1 MSFAVFLLYIFLSFF
16 RPIELFAPD
25 LGEYRPMLVLWVIAF
40 VMAGARAVSRK
51 EMACRPVHIGLLVAL
66 CISIAASQVLIGWAG
81 GAVQA
86 LSEFSP
92 SVMLF
97 VLIVLNIT
105 SLQRLKSTCVVLVVS
120 MVLVSGFSIRAYHT
134 GEHAEELVLRQNTS
148 AHDAY
153 EGMSTSE
160 ARSAAEVI
168 PAQDKSGWFL
178 WRIRGLGFLS
188 DPNDLAQ
195 VLVLTLPL
203 LWGAWRKG
211 QRLHNL
217 VQVIVPGSVIGYA
230 MVLTQS
236 RGSIIGVAAM
246 LFFGVR
252 KILGTTKTAVLIG
265 LMVLVVVAGNMAG
278 GRGFSS
284 KERSAEERIE
294 AWEVGIKLVR
304 QYPITGAGYGNFTD
318 HNPLTAHNSYVLCF
332 AELGLVGYFLWLGL
346 IVLTY
351 KGLSTAVE
359 RLPEHSEERKV
370 TGLIRSALVGFL
382 ACAWF
387 LSRTYAPGLYF
398 VLGLSVASWWIA
410 KQSIADQIRISDLA
424 LQGDQDPIKR
434 EATQSRLAPLKT
446 GVAELGSVAWRKS
459 TLLAMTISM
468 SAVYGFIVMHRLS
481 GG

>member
-25 LGEYRPMLVLWVIAF
+25 LGDYRPMLVLWCVAF
-40 VMAGARAVSRK
+40 VMACGRAMTRR
-51 EMACRPVHIGLLVAL
+51 EAACRPVHIWLLVAL
-66 CISIAASQVLIGWAG
+66 CIVIAASQVLIGWAG
-81 GAVQA
+81 GAVKA

-97 VLIVLNIT
+97 VLIILNVT
-105 SLQRLKSTCVVLVVS
+105 SLSRLKATCFVLVVS
-120 MVLVSGFSIRAYHT
+120 MVLAAGFSIRAYHT
-134 GEHAEELVLRQNTS
+134 GEHAEELVLRQNTD

-153 EGMSTSE
+153 EGMSASE
-160 ARSAAEVI
+160 AKAAAEVI
-168 PAQDKSGWFL
+168 PAKDDSGWFL
-178 WRIRGLGFLS
+178 WRIRGMGFLS
-188 DPNDLAQ
+188 DPNDFAQ

-211 QRLHNL
+211 QRMHNL
-217 VQVIVPGSVIGYA
+217 TQVILPGGVIGYA

-236 RGSIIGVAAM
+236 RGSIIGVGAM

-252 KILGTTKTAVLIG
+252 KLLGTTKTAVLIG
-265 LMVLVVVAGNMAG
+265 LMVMVAIAGNMAG

-294 AWEVGIKLVR
+294 AWEVGIQLVR
-304 QYPITGAGYGNFTD
+304 QRPVTGAGYGNFTD

-332 AELGLVGYFLWLGL
+332 AELGLVGYFIWLGM

-351 KGLSTAVE
+351 KGLSAAVE
-359 RLPEHSEERKV
+359 HLPEDSEERKV
-370 TGLIRSALVGFL
+370 AGLIRSALVGFL

-398 VLGLSVASWWIA
+398 VLGLAVASWWIA
-410 KQSIADQIRISDLA
+410 RRSVTDRVQRIELA
-424 LQGDQDPIKR
+424 LLETSDPVQKAKLQDELPPLKAM
-434 EATQSRLAPLKT
+434 ATQVSQIT
-446 GVAELGSVAWRKS
+446 WVKS
-459 TLLAMTISM
+459 TLVAMTITMLS
-468 SAVYGFIVMHRLS
+468 VYGFIVLHRLS